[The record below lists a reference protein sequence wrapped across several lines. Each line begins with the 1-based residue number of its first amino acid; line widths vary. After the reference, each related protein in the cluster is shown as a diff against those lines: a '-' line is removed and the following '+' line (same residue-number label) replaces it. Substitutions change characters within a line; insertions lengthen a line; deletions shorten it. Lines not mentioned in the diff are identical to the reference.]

1 MVVKVDEEVRQL
13 ILGGILG
20 DVAVNLPA
28 LDLNSSVWKNS
39 RLEARNRHHNLYCTL
54 GVLVTKAKV
63 L

>member
-28 LDLNSSVWKNS
+28 LDLNSIEKSKIG
-39 RLEARNRHHNLYCTL
+39 T
-54 GVLVTKAKV
+54 
-63 L
+63 